1 MAEISHLLQK
11 KHEKLCLNPGDPL
24 RTISQTPQRNFFLNG
39 NSKCLCR
46 NLFVKC
52 MVWRNIHGNLAV
64 YFLFHENSR
73 PCQRIN

>member
-11 KHEKLCLNPGDPL
+11 KHEKLCLNLGDPL